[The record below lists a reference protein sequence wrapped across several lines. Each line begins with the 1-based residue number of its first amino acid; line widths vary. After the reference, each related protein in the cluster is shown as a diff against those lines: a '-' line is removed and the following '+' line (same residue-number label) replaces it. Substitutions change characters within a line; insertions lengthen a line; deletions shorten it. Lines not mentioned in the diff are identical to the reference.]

1 MPSDQQHIMITTLDI
16 TNITSDILLKTTIL
30 INIASDLTLQNYT
43 NK

>member
-1 MPSDQQHIMITTLDI
+1 MITTLDI